1 MVNTMIITTKIFIDE
16 IYTHVQKICVQNKTT
31 LPPRDEATLHKITK
45 IVDSCIH
52 EIDLE
57 VLKRTKKYIY
67 KEWKKDQK
75 CFLYVHKGFQTSF
88 KFALE
93 QSIPRTLDQIHEE
106 CPGLNVYSMERLGK
120 VNKQHFRWFKDDMV
134 FQKGTAEFVHTYGRF
149 IPTEQFLMR
158 TNSALHK
165 SKKLDIPAIER
176 WSYVSGSLWQYI
188 TSEKIEV
195 NKTKIKPLRIFP
207 IRKKPVLKKHP
218 FEVMDNATDD

>member
-1 MVNTMIITTKIFIDE
+1 
-16 IYTHVQKICVQNKTT
+16 
-31 LPPRDEATLHKITK
+31 
-45 IVDSCIH
+45 
-52 EIDLE
+52 
-57 VLKRTKKYIY
+57 
-67 KEWKKDQK
+67 
-75 CFLYVHKGFQTSF
+75 
-88 KFALE
+88 
-93 QSIPRTLDQIHEE
+93 
-106 CPGLNVYSMERLGK
+106 
-120 VNKQHFRWFKDDMV
+120 
-134 FQKGTAEFVHTYGRF
+134 VHTYGRF

-195 NKTKIKPLRIFP
+195 NKTKIKPLSIFP